1 MVAAGWACW
10 YMHIIPALR
19 RLRQR
24 IKTDFEISLRYI
36 VRPCLKKK
44 KRWYVRHR
52 WLMPVIL
59 ATWEAEIEHKR
70 IAV

>member
-44 KRWYVRHR
+44 KKVVCQA
-52 WLMPVIL
+52 PVAHACNPSYL
-59 ATWEAEIEHKR
+59 GG
-70 IAV
+70 